1 MYLFSYLVVR
11 LSFENTQTV
20 YRPWSS
26 LNIIGLYHTNA
37 AAARAAIV
45 ECAVD
50 AGLFC
55 AGAKGRVLHCFSL
68 ILLLQ
73 QLHGYGSLVCMPV
86 LFVLLPVYSAQAALC
101 LFVQLF
107 KIMLLKAPCREQQTP
122 CWGQNSIPG
131 SSLEQFKVFRGQMV
145 ST

>member
-20 YRPWSS
+20 YRPRSS

-86 LFVLLPVYSAQAALC
+86 LFVLLPVNVC
-101 LFVQLF
+101 LFSAGCFVPVCSAL
-107 KIMLLKAPCREQQTP
+107 
-122 CWGQNSIPG
+122 QNNAA
-131 SSLEQFKVFRGQMV
+131 Q
-145 ST
+145 STL